1 MVSRLVVQDV
11 KLHKLERHRED
22 TEPCRVRIE
31 TAMRGDKDGGEAR
44 VARAEIAR
52 AVASGSSM
60 EIEPPLA
67 APMEPP
73 PPPSSSS
80 AMFGAE
86 TPRAGLMPGA
96 ETPGIGASAS
106 SSRKRTAAEGG
117 DETVTAM
124 ADDRGNP
131 FQAVEMLELCAVHE
145 LATGVLCSVNF
156 GDVLQSSLFLEIS
169 SYIPTVIRA
178 CL

>member
-11 KLHKLERHRED
+11 KPYKLERHREGH

-67 APMEPP
+67 EQ
-73 PPPSSSS
+73 PPPSSTSI
-80 AMFGAE
+80 MLGAE
-86 TPRAGLMPGA
+86 TPRAGLMLGA
-96 ETPGIGASAS
+96 ETPGTDAGRA
-106 SSRKRTAAEGG
+106 
-117 DETVTAM
+117 
-124 ADDRGNP
+124 
-131 FQAVEMLELCAVHE
+131 QVH
-145 LATGVLCSVNF
+145 
-156 GDVLQSSLFLEIS
+156 
-169 SYIPTVIRA
+169 
-178 CL
+178 

>member
-1 MVSRLVVQDV
+1 MVSRLVGPGCEAVQAGTPPRG
-11 KLHKLERHRED
+11 H

-96 ETPGIGASAS
+96 ERPASVRA
-106 SSRKRTAAEGG
+106 
-117 DETVTAM
+117 
-124 ADDRGNP
+124 
-131 FQAVEMLELCAVHE
+131 QVHQGKE
-145 LATGVLCSVNF
+145 QLLKVVMKL
-156 GDVLQSSLFLEIS
+156 
-169 SYIPTVIRA
+169 
-178 CL
+178 